1 MKRALSPRFFQ
12 REQIS
17 LVLFHETSLGCV
29 ETTRLSARGRNTTQT
44 NLFAVPPF
52 RAGLIHSLKSLKSQ
66 GFRPNSYWSFCYQGT
81 EKIDNRTYIYV
92 FKSLFPSYPYLRFLW
107 LIILINLV

>member
-29 ETTRLSARGRNTTQT
+29 ETTRLSARGRNTTQA
-44 NLFAVPPF
+44 NLFAVPPLSG
-52 RAGLIHSLKSLKSQ
+52 RADSFPKKLEKSRVSPELLLVILLP
-66 GFRPNSYWSFCYQGT
+66 RHR
-81 EKIDNRTYIYV
+81 ENRQ
-92 FKSLFPSYPYLRFLW
+92 SHLYLC
-107 LIILINLV
+107 V